1 MEVKTWPKICCSCE
15 KAINNVTKIAPTDDY
30 DIDDIE
36 GKTTE
41 RGCDTCTRE
50 ASENFTIK

>member
-36 GKTTE
+36 GKSTE
-41 RGCDTCTRE
+41 GGCDTVTRE
-50 ASENFTIK
+50 ASKNFTIK